1 MVASS
6 TMLVGTARPLAVVAG
21 AATTLDPLED
31 DVGDAEG
38 VEAAKN
44 DDILESVP
52 PVTVLLWYPD
62 EKGVWGR

>member
-6 TMLVGTARPLAVVAG
+6 TILVGTARPLAVVE
-21 AATTLDPLED
+21 ATTLDPLDD

-62 EKGVWGR
+62 ENGVWGR